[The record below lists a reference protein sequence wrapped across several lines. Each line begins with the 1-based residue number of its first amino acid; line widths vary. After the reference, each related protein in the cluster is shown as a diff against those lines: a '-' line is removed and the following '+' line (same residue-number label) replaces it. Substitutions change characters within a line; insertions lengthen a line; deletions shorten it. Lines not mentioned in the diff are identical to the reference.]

1 MLVIIKDILV
11 ANYWKLVQLGKLL
24 SSKKLFSLYSL
35 AEGQNL
41 WFAEQRIAVF
51 AYPIQPVEDR
61 FVELSLTLYVEER
74 AALGDTVMR

>member
-1 MLVIIKDILV
+1 MLARCYLV
-11 ANYWKLVQLGKLL
+11 NMVQ
-24 SSKKLFSLYSL
+24 LYSL

-61 FVELSLTLYVEER
+61 FVELSLTFNVEKR